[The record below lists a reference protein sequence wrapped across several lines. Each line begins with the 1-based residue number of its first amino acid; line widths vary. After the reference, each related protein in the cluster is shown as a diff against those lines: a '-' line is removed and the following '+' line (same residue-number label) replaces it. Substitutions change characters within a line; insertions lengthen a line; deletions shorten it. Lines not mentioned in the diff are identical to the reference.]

1 MTEVVY
7 HPGEMPAAELAHFMQ
22 SSNRRLYAWPVLV
35 RKAIG
40 TLFRT
45 HNPMAAMFAW
55 SSNLNYR
62 RVDWNNSFQWELRTA
77 YKLPRRDLYY

>member
-7 HPGEMPAAELAHFMQ
+7 YPGEMPAAELAHFMQ

-55 SSNLNYR
+55 SSNQNYR
-62 RVDWNNSFQWELRTA
+62 QVAKRASSGL
-77 YKLPRRDLYY
+77 